1 MFLIRVST
9 SRGWHVDA
17 GALKPELTERDPIV
31 ANLAPGPE
39 IGASPGLAN
48 NPDAGMFDRHDILLV
63 RTAQIEPHGAMDDA
77 LIFSGGERSD
87 SS

>member
-63 RTAQIEPHGAMDDA
+63 RTAQIEPHGAK
-77 LIFSGGERSD
+77 RCHPRTTH
-87 SS
+87 